1 MTPRSSG
8 TLFFRS
14 SAPMGQNR
22 MVVVNVERFP
32 KLQEDHIYGNETV
45 NSGHFRFPQD
55 SRV

>member
-1 MTPRSSG
+1 
-8 TLFFRS
+8 
-14 SAPMGQNR
+14 MGQNR